1 MTLLNNSVI
10 KRFGI
15 FCFYDKNGHAARFL
29 DGFLAA
35 LTQNLTDLVII
46 VNGKI
51 DDETRKLFSK
61 YTDTVM
67 VRENKGLDVAAYKQA
82 LLTIGWEK
90 LETYDEVL
98 CLNDTIMGPVY
109 PFDEMFE
116 TMSHR
121 DVDFWGITAYA
132 GETVNGEKIPTHL
145 QAYWHAYRRDMVSSQ
160 AFHEYWENMPL
171 WSDYAEVTRKHEMTF
186 TEHFAKLGFK
196 WDSYIDWRKYKGYSS
211 YPLLYMPMQL
221 LRDDRCPVFKRRSF
235 FVDYSAYFDQTA
247 GQPALDLYDFL
258 KNETD
263 YDVDLIWDA
272 ILPNYNIDDIRK
284 ALHLDYVLPAATRN
298 PRNGADVRSAFIYH
312 IYFLDL
318 SLPAIRRKLIEA
330 IDCSQDDVA
339 FLILKFFD
347 EYTREV
353 RKHMDYE
360 EKTVFKY
367 VDALIAGNAP
377 KNYQISTF
385 SKHHDQVGEKLTE
398 LKNIIIKYCPAKA
411 NENLLNAALFDIY
424 ACEEGLESHCKI
436 EDYIFV
442 PAILNLERRMMEN
455 EK

>member
-1 MTLLNNSVI
+1 MDNLQKYKPTDKMIDLISDNYSLLQVMS
-10 KRFGI
+10 RFGLSLG
-15 FCFYDKNGHAARFL
+15 FGDKTVKEVCELNGVDCRTFLIVVNFMAEGFSRL
-29 DGFLAA
+29 DG
-35 LTQNLTDLVII
+35 D
-46 VNGKI
+46 K
-51 DDETRKLFSK
+51 
-61 YTDTVM
+61 
-67 VRENKGLDVAAYKQA
+67 
-82 LLTIGWEK
+82 
-90 LETYDEVL
+90 
-98 CLNDTIMGPVY
+98 
-109 PFDEMFE
+109 
-116 TMSHR
+116 
-121 DVDFWGITAYA
+121 
-132 GETVNGEKIPTHL
+132 
-145 QAYWHAYRRDMVSSQ
+145 
-160 AFHEYWENMPL
+160 
-171 WSDYAEVTRKHEMTF
+171 
-186 TEHFAKLGFK
+186 
-196 WDSYIDWRKYKGYSS
+196 
-211 YPLLYMPMQL
+211 
-221 LRDDRCPVFKRRSF
+221 
-235 FVDYSAYFDQTA
+235 
-247 GQPALDLYDFL
+247 
-258 KNETD
+258 
-263 YDVDLIWDA
+263 
-272 ILPNYNIDDIRK
+272 DDI
-284 ALHLDYVLPAATRN
+284 
-298 PRNGADVRSAFIYH
+298 SI
-312 IYFLDL
+312 
-318 SLPAIRRKLIEA
+318 PAIRRKLIEA